1 MSRVA
6 RERVADV
13 RERAQRTV
21 FWQVWDR
28 MLEIEFVDR
37 SVALAGKAFVSFFPL
52 VVVVASFMPSSIR
65 GSIFSTMTHRFGI
78 EGDALATAK
87 QAFASSDDIRRATGM
102 LGLVLTIFFATS
114 FTTALRRV
122 YMRAWRRPPGK
133 KAGQYTRGPA
143 WFLVVLAFMAA
154 LGGLRGVVGDGA
166 GFVVFAVV
174 AVAASSMLWWFT
186 AWFMLLGQV
195 RWRVLVLSG
204 VVTGVAMAGYEL
216 SATIWMPDVV
226 TRNQSQFGFFGVAL
240 ALVTWFSGGG
250 DLHHRRSVCGTGI
263 RRDAGRLGE
272 LIPGGESSP
281 LIVGAEPSFPAR
293 GGRPSPPGRVR
304 LNRRRG
310 GYVLTP
316 FPNPE
321 RNRRTTTV
329 RRR

>member
-1 MSRVA
+1 MKGEPTRMRQGVTGA

-87 QAFASSDDIRRATGM
+87 QAFASSDDIRRATGL

-114 FTTALRRV
+114 FTTALQRV

-133 KAGQYTRGPA
+133 KAGQYVRGPA
-143 WFLVVLAFMAA
+143 WFLVVLAFMAV
-154 LGGLRGVVGDGA
+154 LGGLRGVVGDDA

-174 AVAASSMLWWFT
+174 AVAASSLLWWFT

-216 SATIWMPDVV
+216 SATIWMPNVV

-240 ALVTWFSGGG
+240 ALVTWFSGAAICIIVGACAG
-250 DLHHRRSVCGTGI
+250 PVFAA
-263 RRDAGRLGE
+263 DAGRIGKF
-272 LIPGGESSP
+272 IRGRESSP
-281 LIVGAEPSFPAR
+281 LIVGAEPSFPA
-293 GGRPSPPGRVR
+293 
-304 LNRRRG
+304 
-310 GYVLTP
+310 
-316 FPNPE
+316 PE
-321 RNRRTTTV
+321 RGPRLRDAFGTTEDDAGLS
-329 RRR
+329 